1 MDNTNF
7 LNLRKFLV
15 PEIVYGAGSIELSGR
30 HALNFGA
37 SKALVVT
44 DAGVQ
49 ESGWAEKVEHSLV
62 DMGIKYVTVL

>member
-7 LNLRKFLV
+7 LNLRKLLV
-15 PEIVYGAGSIELSGR
+15 PEIIYGAGSIELSGR

-44 DAGVQ
+44 G
-49 ESGWAEKVEHSLV
+49 SGPTVMACANLV
-62 DMGIKYVTVL
+62 IRLPA